1 MFSSS
6 HSFRLYFFF
15 YFYFFL
21 ILIHIVSHS
30 LNVFSLFWDSTWQLW
45 SVLWAYS
52 CGMLSLSAR
61 MLFYFLFF
69 FFSDHFAD
77 SWPHFFADAHS
88 WIDVSCR
95 SAFICCHPR
104 TNVWGLA
111 FCKSLVPSVISMS
124 SLLSVSPPCPASAHS
139 PRGSPSMWGL
149 VLEEALLQ
157 PLRPR
162 GGKTLP
168 VFNCCSLLFCCCF
181 PRKLF
186 NFLGKLMLVSCL
198 QDHQVPHCSCFYL
211 HTHWCY
217 LGCSALWFILTP
229 LISRG
234 QWGQLVRLFSHELC
248 LWVLNLLPTHLVHRA

>member
-1 MFSSS
+1 MSSVCS
-6 HSFRLYFFF
+6 KIVRDSFGLFCGHTPVVCFHCLQECYSTSCSFFF
-15 YFYFFL
+15 CSLCWLLTSLLCWRSFL
-21 ILIHIVSHS
+21 NWRQLSQCLQLLSSKDKRVRACLLQVPRAQCYQH
-30 LNVFSLFWDSTWQLW
+30 VFLT
-45 SVLWAYS
+45 V
-52 CGMLSLSAR
+52 CLS
-61 MLFYFLFF
+61 
-69 FFSDHFAD
+69 
-77 SWPHFFADAHS
+77 
-88 WIDVSCR
+88 
-95 SAFICCHPR
+95 
-104 TNVWGLA
+104 
-111 FCKSLVPSVISMS
+111 SMS
-124 SLLSVSPPCPASAHS
+124 CKCSFPQGVPLHV
-139 PRGSPSMWGL
+139 G
-149 VLEEALLQ
+149 EEALLQ

-186 NFLGKLMLVSCL
+186 NFLGKLMLVPCL

-229 LISRG
+229 LVSRG